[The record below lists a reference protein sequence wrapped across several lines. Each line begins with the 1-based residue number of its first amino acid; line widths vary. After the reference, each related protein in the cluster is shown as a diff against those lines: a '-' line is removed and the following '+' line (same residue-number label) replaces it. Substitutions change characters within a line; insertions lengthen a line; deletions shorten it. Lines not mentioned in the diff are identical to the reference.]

1 MNYEGPPPRSTRRF
15 LDQIADLNAVARQ
28 VCSERDLL
36 LETSA
41 VRLASRE
48 LAAAWERGYS
58 EGYCAEEEDRHGRP
72 RRPSV
77 NPYLP
82 EE

>member
-1 MNYEGPPPRSTRRF
+1 MMNYDGPPPRSTRRF
-15 LDQIADLNAVARQ
+15 LDQIADLHTVARQ

-36 LETSA
+36 LESP
-41 VRLASRE
+41 LALPATQE

-58 EGYCAEEEDRHGRP
+58 AGYWDGEEGLLSRSLR
-72 RRPSV
+72 